1 LSDPYAILKVLDK
14 QKEVNKMFAV
24 RDFDGVVVA
33 EFATNEE
40 ALAQVALYVE
50 SAKENWLDA
59 FGDLEGGNFDLWDIV
74 SI

>member
-1 LSDPYAILKVLDK
+1 
-14 QKEVNKMFAV
+14 MFAV